1 MAMQSSPSPVVFSVR
16 GRPVPITII
25 CVLSAI
31 GLAFAIPLIF
41 SDVARAIGAWY
52 PPFLAIATIVG
63 AICTVGFWLMKK
75 WSVYLY
81 TAMFVVNQ
89 VVMIVMGIWTILAL
103 LLPAI
108 VVVIAFAYLPRM
120 R

>member
-1 MAMQSSPSPVVFSVR
+1 MTMQSSPSPGVVR

-25 CVLSAI
+25 CVISAI
-31 GLAFAIPLIF
+31 GLVFAIPLIF
-41 SDVARAIGAWY
+41 SDAARAIGAWY
-52 PPFLAIATIVG
+52 PPFLAIATVIG

-89 VVMIVMGIWTILAL
+89 VVMILMGVWTIQGL

>member
-1 MAMQSSPSPVVFSVR
+1 MTMQSSPSPGVVR
-16 GRPVPITII
+16 GRPIPITIM
-25 CVLSAI
+25 CVILAI
-31 GLAFAIPLIF
+31 GLVYAIPVIF
-41 SDVARAIGAWY
+41 SDAARAIGAWY

-81 TAMFVVNQ
+81 TAMVVVNQ
-89 VVMIVMGIWTILAL
+89 VVMIGMGVWTIKGL

-108 VVVIAFAYLPRM
+108 VVVIAFAYLSRM
-120 R
+120 H